1 MGKRKTSR
9 QPHPQQLLVEG
20 DNDRHVIWAL
30 CQKYNVPETFVVELP
45 DSIKLSNGK
54 KAKGVEA
61 LLLGLPIRLKEPYLQ
76 TLGIV
81 VDADQNLQARWQ
93 DIRDKL
99 KSVGYNNLPKNPCPE
114 GWIYEQSELPK
125 IGVWIMP
132 NNQLIGKL
140 EDFVSYLIPDDDQ
153 LQLKANEIL
162 NELETLKI
170 NGYTKK
176 DIAKAFIHTW
186 LAWQKEPGM
195 PMGLSIT
202 ANVLNNNS
210 AIAETFINWLNK
222 LYKQQ

>member
-1 MGKRKTSR
+1 
-9 QPHPQQLLVEG
+9 
-20 DNDRHVIWAL
+20 
-30 CQKYNVPETFVVELP
+30 
-45 DSIKLSNGK
+45 
-54 KAKGVEA
+54 
-61 LLLGLPIRLKEPYLQ
+61 
-76 TLGIV
+76 
-81 VDADQNLQARWQ
+81 
-93 DIRDKL
+93 
-99 KSVGYNNLPKNPCPE
+99 
-114 GWIYEQSELPK
+114 
-125 IGVWIMP
+125 MP
-132 NNQLIGKL
+132 NNQITGEL